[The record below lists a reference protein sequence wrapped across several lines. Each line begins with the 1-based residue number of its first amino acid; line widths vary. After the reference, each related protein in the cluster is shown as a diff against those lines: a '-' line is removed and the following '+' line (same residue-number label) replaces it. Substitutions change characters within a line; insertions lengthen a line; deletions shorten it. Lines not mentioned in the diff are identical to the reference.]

1 MLVKFPLLLADEAE
15 RNATRWAASTASD
28 GGESSRGQARSELF
42 RVSPHLAGSH
52 RRSLPL
58 DEKQLAV
65 IDVELFHLAR
75 CARSQM
81 RYDDECSRAGETV
94 AAKPILINRVRV
106 SSNLET
112 FTFYPLLLFVHEV
125 VVFIYKIV
133 CIINYVYL
141 YIIYL
146 LFYFIIFPKL
156 RIFIVLFCN
165 SFIIFYHSIYFIY
178 ILYFIYIYL
187 FIYSLFS

>member
-1 MLVKFPLLLADEAE
+1 M
-15 RNATRWAASTASD
+15 
-28 GGESSRGQARSELF
+28 
-42 RVSPHLAGSH
+42 
-52 RRSLPL
+52 

-94 AAKPILINRVRV
+94 AAKPILTNRVRV

-125 VVFIYKIV
+125 VVFIRFTKL
-133 CIINYVYL
+133 YV
-141 YIIYL
+141 L
-146 LFYFIIFPKL
+146 LIMY
-156 RIFIVLFCN
+156 
-165 SFIIFYHSIYFIY
+165 IY
-178 ILYFIYIYL
+178 ILYIYCFIS
-187 FIYSLFS
+187 FYSLYFQNYAYLLNYFILSVILYYHTLLYLLSFYCISKTEIEHSVSFKQERHSLFHKLFNPITTLLLVPINVNHPPHSPHSNFF